1 MQKTTN
7 KFTLIELSVKRLQS
21 VYNQENPA
29 HGQGKACFTLIELL
43 VVIAIIAILAAML
56 LPALSAAR
64 ESARTSKC
72 LGNLKQLV
80 LVYGSYSDFNDEWI
94 RPSQIYAGDMGRWSL
109 NVFNEMYPGETI
121 AQAYYKPASYALWSC
136 PSESTPLGKSDEK
149 KFAYSHYAV
158 NGRLTG
164 LCDNASYPFRK
175 VSALNEPTKCLTLI
189 DNGWTKQDRIFYC
202 EAGNVAF
209 RHGGG
214 GGATINGDYHDY
226 TNGKRVNAAYY
237 DGHAA
242 TITRDDFNVN
252 GTFDKKQILLEGY

>member
-1 MQKTTN
+1 MSPFSMDYCLRN
-7 KFTLIELSVKRLQS
+7 VS
-21 VYNQENPA
+21 YNIVAFVTQYHIFENQPLFYD
-29 HGQGKACFTLIELL
+29 KLFPFN
-43 VVIAIIAILAAML
+43 IA
-56 LPALSAAR
+56 
-64 ESARTSKC
+64 T
-72 LGNLKQLV
+72 
-80 LVYGSYSDFNDEWI
+80 
-94 RPSQIYAGDMGRWSL
+94 QIYAGDMGRWSL

-164 LCDNASYPFRK
+164 LYDNASYPFRK

-214 GGATINGDYHDY
+214 GGATLNGECYDY